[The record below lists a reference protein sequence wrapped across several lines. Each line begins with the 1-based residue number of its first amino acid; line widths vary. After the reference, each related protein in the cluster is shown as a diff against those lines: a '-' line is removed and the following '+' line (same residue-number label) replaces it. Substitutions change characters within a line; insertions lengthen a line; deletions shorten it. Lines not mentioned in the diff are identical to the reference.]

1 MSAAD
6 VAASGKRY
14 PCRVSLLDEHVE
26 RFNAG
31 VRSGDFGPMI
41 AAFAENAELH
51 FEGVPVGPFV
61 GRDAIDAAY
70 RQQPPDDEVEILGV
84 EERDDGV
91 VVARYAWLREEGRPA
106 GEMRLT
112 PREGQIEKLVV
123 TFG

>member
-26 RFNAG
+26 RFNEG

-41 AAFAENAELH
+41 AAFAEDAELH

-70 RQQPPDDEVEILGV
+70 RQQPPDDEVEILGS
-84 EERDDGV
+84 EERDGV
-91 VVARYAWLREEGRPA
+91 IVARYAWLREEGRPA